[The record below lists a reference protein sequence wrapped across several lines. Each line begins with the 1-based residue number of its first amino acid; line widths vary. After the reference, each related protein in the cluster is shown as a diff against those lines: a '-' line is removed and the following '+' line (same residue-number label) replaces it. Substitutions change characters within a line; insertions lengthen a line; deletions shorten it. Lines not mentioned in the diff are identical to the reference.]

1 MGDNLM
7 NSAFQNYFSKNADRF
22 GNASKEEKADFA
34 VNKMVEWNQS
44 QNGIKDRMDFIND
57 NTSKTQLPN
66 TVNTNTNIENGAK
79 NLGSDVNS
87 HVTGNTTFNPNSN
100 ESVRTGIES
109 KGQEI
114 RDSHVNNPEL
124 NSHVNN
130 NVKEDG
136 VVSKSVDNKSTNNGR
151 LIDAKEKKDANKID
165 DNLMLKAVSGV
176 DNGLEAVKQLGEN
189 FAGTKDD
196 VNPDAQRYA
205 KDNKTM
211 NNATY
216 TNAQQGENKLIKS
229 GYFSDE
235 INTSQL
241 GKTST
246 EDLGRIYN
254 YDKNNGKLSDSS
266 KAVLK
271 DELGKR
277 GYDFNSNEFSSK
289 YSPEEIKSHVIPNG
303 DNSNPASDIQ
313 NTDKINKNKSDF
325 SADFKPSF

>member
-1 MGDNLM
+1 MTLIQM
-7 NSAFQNYFSKNADRF
+7 H
-22 GNASKEEKADFA
+22 
-34 VNKMVEWNQS
+34 
-44 QNGIKDRMDFIND
+44 KDRMDFTND

-151 LIDAKEKKDANKID
+151 SIDAKEKKDANKID

-254 YDKNNGKLSDSS
+254 YDKNSGKIS
-266 KAVLK
+266 
-271 DELGKR
+271 
-277 GYDFNSNEFSSK
+277 
-289 YSPEEIKSHVIPNG
+289 
-303 DNSNPASDIQ
+303 
-313 NTDKINKNKSDF
+313 
-325 SADFKPSF
+325 